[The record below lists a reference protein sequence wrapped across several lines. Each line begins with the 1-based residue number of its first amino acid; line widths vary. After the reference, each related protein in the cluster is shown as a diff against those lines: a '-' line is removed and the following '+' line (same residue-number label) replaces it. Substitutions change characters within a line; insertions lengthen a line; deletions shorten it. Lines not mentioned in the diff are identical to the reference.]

1 MGYFVY
7 ICSQI
12 LYEMERKRTNR
23 LKVVLTEKVWFA
35 RELQQVMGY
44 TRWENFVIAIGR
56 TMESCK
62 TLGINVDDHFREVTK
77 MAQLGSGSLREIQ
90 DFMLTRYAWC
100 CQRWDVYAKGHI
112 ETSQKMRNKSTRLCR
127 KPTRV
132 LTS

>member
-77 MAQLGSGSLREIQ
+77 MTQLAVVHCVKFKTLCSH
-90 DFMLTRYAWC
+90 DML
-100 CQRWDVYAKGHI
+100 VLP
-112 ETSQKMRNKSTRLCR
+112 KMGRVCKRTHRNFPKNE
-127 KPTRV
+127 K
-132 LTS
+132 